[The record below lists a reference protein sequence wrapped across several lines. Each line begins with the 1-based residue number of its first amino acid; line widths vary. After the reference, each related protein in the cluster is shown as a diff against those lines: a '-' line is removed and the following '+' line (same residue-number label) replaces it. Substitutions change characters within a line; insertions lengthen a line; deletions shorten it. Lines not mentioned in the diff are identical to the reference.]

1 MKKYTTFIKMFFPI
15 LCLPMCIGCATLV
28 EDQRPF
34 VSETIRDRVDIGLP
48 TVSDEEGFQVPKGVS
63 VDDGL
68 SEDEAVAIALWNN
81 AQFQAD
87 LAQLGLAKAD
97 LQEAGMINN
106 PALSLLFP
114 IGPKQME
121 WTLTLPVELLWQR
134 PHRLAFA
141 KLNSDQV
148 AQNMVQHG
156 LLLIKDVLTS
166 YADLILTQDRI
177 HILQEEIQI
186 NRDIVAITESRLNAG
201 DISEMEAIAIRLAAA
216 QAKEDYIRYTNEAKT
231 EEIRLKTLLGMVS
244 ENMEIQPTPETMQ
257 FQQPFS
263 EEELLRIAYAARPD
277 MRAAEIA
284 IEAAGK
290 GLDWENSKIWNLTA
304 SLDANH
310 EGKEGFE
317 MGPGIQ
323 MDLPLFDKN
332 EVGISRAMA
341 EMDQAVKQ
349 YLATRHQIT
358 KDVCEAYQNYLSGN
372 EILTLLRNDIIPD
385 ASQASEKAEKT
396 YLLGEVSYLAF
407 LDFKQ
412 QLLEARLREA
422 EAEASI
428 RKSDAQLRYSIGFKP
443 TVQD

>member
-1 MKKYTTFIKMFFPI
+1 MKNDTTFLNMIAPI
-15 LCLPMCIGCATLV
+15 LCLLMCMGCATIV

-34 VSETIRDRVDIGLP
+34 VSDSIRDRLDIGLP
-48 TVSDEEGFQVPKGVS
+48 TVSDEEGFQMPKDIS
-63 VDDGL
+63 LDDGL

-81 AQFQAD
+81 ARFQAD

-97 LQEAGMINN
+97 LQEAGMIKN

-114 IGPKQME
+114 LGPKQME

-141 KLNSDQV
+141 ELNADQV
-148 AQNMVQHG
+148 SQDMVQHG
-156 LLLIKDVLTS
+156 LLLVKDVLTS
-166 YADLILTQDRI
+166 YADLILAQDRT
-177 HILQEEIQI
+177 HILLEETKI
-186 NRDIVAITESRLNAG
+186 NKEIVAITESRLKAG

-216 QAKEDYIRYTNEAKT
+216 QAEEDYLRFTNEAKT

-244 ENMEIQPTPETMQ
+244 DNREIQPAPGTLQ

-263 EEELLRIAYAARPD
+263 EEELLCVAYAARPD

-290 GLDWENSKIWNLTA
+290 GLDWERSKVWNLTA
-304 SLDANH
+304 SLDANV

-323 MDLPLFDKN
+323 MELPLLYRN
-332 EVGISRAMA
+332 EGGRSRAIA

-349 YLATRHQIT
+349 YLATRHQIAR
-358 KDVCEAYQNYLSGN
+358 DVREAYHNYLSAD
-372 EILTLLRNDIIPD
+372 EILTLLQNNIIPD
-385 ASQASEKAEKT
+385 ATKAYEKAEKT
-396 YLLGEVSYLAF
+396 YLLGEISYLEF
-407 LDFKQ
+407 LDFKR
-412 QLLEARLREA
+412 QLLDARFREA
-422 EAEASI
+422 DAAASVRKAE
-428 RKSDAQLRYSIGFKP
+428 AQLRYSVGFKP
-443 TVQD
+443 TVRE

>member
-1 MKKYTTFIKMFFPI
+1 
-15 LCLPMCIGCATLV
+15 MCIGCATLV

-48 TVSDEEGFQVPKGVS
+48 TISDDEGFQVPQGIS

-68 SEDEAVAIALWNN
+68 SQDEAVAIALWNN

-87 LAQLGLAKAD
+87 LSQLGLAKAD
-97 LQEAGMINN
+97 LQEAGMIKN

-121 WTLTLPVELLWQR
+121 WTLTLPVEIFWQR
-134 PHRLAFA
+134 PHRLAYA
-141 KLNSDQV
+141 KLNADQV

-166 YADLILTQDRI
+166 YADLILAQDRI

-186 NRDIVAITESRLNAG
+186 NSEIVAIAESRLNAG

-231 EEIRLKTLLGMVS
+231 DEIGLKTLLGMVS
-244 ENMEIQPTPETMQ
+244 GNTEIQPTPDTLQ
-257 FQQPFS
+257 FQQPFT

-317 MGPGIQ
+317 IGPGIQ
-323 MDLPLFDKN
+323 MDLPIFDRN
-332 EVGISRAMA
+332 EVGISRATA

-358 KDVCEAYQNYLSGN
+358 KDVREAYQNYLSAD
-372 EILTLLRNDIIPD
+372 EILTLLRNDIIPS

-428 RKSDAQLRYSIGFKP
+428 RKSEAQLRYSIGFKP